1 MTNICLVLINV
12 QLPQRR
18 SYWRWLLASAGS
30 LSWPYRVIK
39 AQMPPSFGCSGIL
52 NMSSVDLGA
61 PLVQGGQGRTWKMVV
76 RRICV
81 RIQDGVFVLPRAVTQ
96 LSYARWMCAGRLNA
110 AAEM

>member
-1 MTNICLVLINV
+1 MLYFWKAV

-39 AQMPPSFGCSGIL
+39 ALLAAPIGCSGNL
-52 NMSSVDLGA
+52 NMCSVNLGA
-61 PLVQGGQGRTWKMVV
+61 PLVEGGQGRTWKMVV

-81 RIQDGVFVLPRAVTQ
+81 RSKMGVLVLPHPMTQ
-96 LSYARWMCAGRLNA
+96 LSYAQKTCAGRLSTT
-110 AAEM
+110 AEM

>member
-52 NMSSVDLGA
+52 NMCSVNLGA
-61 PLVQGGQGRTWKMVV
+61 PLVEGGQGRTWKMVV

-81 RIQDGVFVLPRAVTQ
+81 RSKMGVLVLPHPMTQ
-96 LSYARWMCAGRLNA
+96 LSYAQWMCARRLNTA
-110 AAEM
+110 PEM